1 MAKTIQGKPENE
13 IQKELM
19 TILKTEDYS
28 IMDVTNKPYFKAET
42 LTSKVRNLLGFN
54 WETDPNILN
63 SDGDMYRI
71 KEEFG
76 QIIVSVKVTS
86 IIKYDD
92 GSICNKTSAFGIYQL
107 EKLRTGDGYQSIV
120 DAVKS
125 AQTVAKKMALMEF
138 INTPEKPK
146 KEAVKTSNS
155 GDSLKKATVQI
166 TQAGV
171 YLRNKMIKVPCIHN
185 GQPKVITFY
194 SETVQKMSK
203 KTGISPEAIA
213 VTFKPG
219 TTVEIT
225 YSSEKTYGNE
235 QQLIANYTDGLIPT
249 EKDTKSAFYNGSV
262 IVSSAA
268 ILLANGTIKVPCTC
282 GKDSLVVILNKDEV
296 NKLSKGGDPAKFS
309 EWFSTMIGKKWPVA
323 GLCRKVG
330 EENQLLY
337 GRKE

>member
-76 QIIVSVKVTS
+76 QVIVSVKVTS

-107 EKLRTGDGYQSIV
+107 EKLKIGDGYQSIV

-155 GDSLKKATVQI
+155 GESLKKATVQI

-185 GQPKVITFY
+185 GQPSDDNVYWVEGMDIIDNEYYFSLFHPETFIVLNEINNY
-194 SETVQKMSK
+194 KSRY
-203 KTGISPEAIA
+203 EAA
-213 VTFKPG
+213 V
-219 TTVEIT
+219 
-225 YSSEKTYGNE
+225 
-235 QQLIANYTDGLIPT
+235 
-249 EKDTKSAFYNGSV
+249 
-262 IVSSAA
+262 
-268 ILLANGTIKVPCTC
+268 
-282 GKDSLVVILNKDEV
+282 
-296 NKLSKGGDPAKFS
+296 GGVYDNDK
-309 EWFSTMIGKKWPVA
+309 
-323 GLCRKVG
+323 
-330 EENQLLY
+330 
-337 GRKE
+337 